1 MTNTFPYEYI
11 FKYIIIG
18 DMGVGKS
25 CLLHNFTEGKFVP
38 DSPHTIG
45 VEFGTRIIEV
55 QGKKIKLQIWDTAG
69 QERFRAVTRS
79 YYRGAAG
86 ALLVYDISRRA
97 TFNHLTSWLTDA
109 RNLTTPNTIIMLIG
123 NKADLDDQRDVT
135 FEEAQAFADEN
146 GLIFLEASAKSG
158 QNVEECFLNTA
169 SLIFQNVQD
178 GSVDLSSDGGVT
190 RRPTSGEGDG
200 TADLSTTQNAGG
212 SECPC

>member
-1 MTNTFPYEYI
+1 MTSFPYEYI

-18 DMGVGKS
+18 DMGSGKS

-45 VEFGTRIIEV
+45 VEFGTRIIDV
-55 QGKKIKLQIWDTAG
+55 MGKKIKLQIWDTAG

-109 RNLTTPNTIIMLIG
+109 RNLTTPNTVIMLIG
-123 NKADLDDQRDVT
+123 NKSDLDDQRDVT
-135 FEEAQAFADEN
+135 FEEASAFAEEN
-146 GLIFLEASAKSG
+146 GLIFLETSAKTG
-158 QNVEECFLNTA
+158 QNVEEAFLKTA

-190 RRPTSGEGDG
+190 RRPTPAAETEG
-200 TADLSTTQNAGG
+200 TVPAAPPKPAEAGC
-212 SECPC
+212 EC